1 MSREFVFSDKNFT
14 FIRKLVAEKTGIALS
29 EAKRDMVY
37 SRLSRRLR
45 KLDITSFEDLV
56 DEIVTVIAM
65 GDPSFV
71 PAGAYG
77 QQVLDFLGIAEQVAD
92 KLILGS
98 NVREVLAYVETG
110 NVDAGIV
117 YSTDALISDGVRIVA
132 SAPDE
137 INSQIVYPVAII
149 KASEEIDAASDY
161 MDFLF
166 SPEAMS
172 IFEEYGFSSING

>member
-1 MSREFVFSDKNFT
+1 MSVGVN
-14 FIRKLVAEKTGIALS
+14 VA
-29 EAKRDMVY
+29 
-37 SRLSRRLR
+37 
-45 KLDITSFEDLV
+45 
-56 DEIVTVIAM
+56 
-65 GDPSFV
+65 
-71 PAGAYG
+71 
-77 QQVLDFLGIAEQVAD
+77 QVLDFLGIAEQVAD